1 MKFVIMGLLSFFDA
15 NPTVMQRLHAERL
28 CKAAN
33 NALPE
38 MRMVEQAHGVC
49 VDLAKTAMRLGFSA
63 LDTAYVLATS
73 YNETRFRRGLRGR
86 QGEIGPLQIKPKF
99 WCPDRREK
107 GCDPVEYGVKA
118 LASIYHAKRYGDED
132 WTTTLSIFNGGHV
145 APDLRYGDKVY
156 NMGRRVIRA
165 LARLKRSG
173 A

>member
-1 MKFVIMGLLSFFDA
+1 MKFVILGLLSFFDA
-15 NPTVMQRLHAERL
+15 NPTVLQRLQAERL
-28 CKAAN
+28 CKASHR
-33 NALPE
+33 ALPE

-49 VDLAKTAMRLGFSA
+49 VDVAMKALDLGFNA

-99 WCPDRREK
+99 WCPGRKEK
-107 GCDPVEYGVKA
+107 GCDPVEYGVRA
-118 LASIYHAKRYGDED
+118 LASIHRSKRYGDGD

-165 LARLKRSG
+165 MARLKLSG